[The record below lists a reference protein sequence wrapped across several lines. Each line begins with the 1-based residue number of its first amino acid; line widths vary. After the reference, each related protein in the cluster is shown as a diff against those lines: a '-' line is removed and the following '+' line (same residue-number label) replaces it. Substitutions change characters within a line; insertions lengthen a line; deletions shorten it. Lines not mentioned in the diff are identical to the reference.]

1 MSNPDRPL
9 SPHLSIY
16 RWPITMA
23 ASILHRATGI
33 AMAVGLIVLA
43 SWLVNAAAGPDDY
56 LAFQYSMST
65 LPGRLLLIGWSLAF
79 FYHLSNGIRHL
90 FWDAGKGFERAQANR
105 STWIVFASAAVLT
118 SLFWWGL
125 S

>member
-33 AMAVGLIVLA
+33 AMSVGLVVLA
-43 SWLVNAAAGPDDY
+43 SWLISAAAGPDDY
-56 LAFQYSMST
+56 LMFQHAMST

-90 FWDAGKGFERAQANR
+90 FWDAGMGFERAQANR
-105 STWIVFASAAVLT
+105 STWMVFVSAVLLT